1 MYNGNPVAIK
11 YRRKQKRWSLFFL
24 ALPCMLAVIALY
36 YVPLCGWYLSLIE
49 YRVGANIFTCKFVG
63 LDNFRRLLQTRAFI
77 RALKNTLIFSSAKFV
92 MLIFPGLFAI
102 LFNEI
107 ESLRYRRIVQT
118 ISTLPYFISW
128 VIIYGFV
135 YALFSTEGPV
145 NQLLAIFGT
154 SQSILTDKNKVYL
167 FQSLLYLWKMLGW
180 NSIIYVAAIAGIDQ
194 QLYEAASIDGAGY
207 VRRAIHI
214 TVPGIMPTFTV
225 LVLLGVAD
233 FINNG
238 MDQYYVFQ
246 NAMVYNNIESLEL
259 YTYKQGI
266 KLMDYSYATTV
277 SILKSCVSLVML
289 FSANFIA
296 KRVRGQSII

>member
-1 MYNGNPVAIK
+1 MQMKMQP
-11 YRRKQKRWSLFFL
+11 RKQGLKKKRWDLFFIALPFIIAVL
-24 ALPCMLAVIALY
+24 ALN
-36 YVPLCGWYLSLIE
+36 YVPIAGWYLSVIE
-49 YRVGANIFTCKFVG
+49 YRVGANIFNCKFVG
-63 LDNFRRLLQTRAFI
+63 LDNFVRLLTTKAFI

-107 ESLRYRRIVQT
+107 QHLKFRKFVQT
-118 ISTLPYFISW
+118 VSTLPYFIGW
-128 VIIYGFV
+128 IIIYGLV

-145 NQLLAIFGT
+145 NQLLSVFGM
-154 SQSILTDKNKVYL
+154 SQNLLTDKDSVYT

-180 NSIIYVAAIAGIDQ
+180 NSIIYVAAITGIDP

-207 VRRAIHI
+207 FRRALHI
-214 TVPGIMPTFTV
+214 TIPGILPTFTV

-246 NAMVYNNIESLEL
+246 NAIVYNKIESIEL
-259 YTYKQGI
+259 YTYKQGL
-266 KLMDYSYATTV
+266 KLMDYSYATAV
-277 SILKSCVSLVML
+277 SILKSCVSLIML
-289 FSANFIA
+289 FSANVFA
-296 KRVRGQSII
+296 KKVRGQSIV

>member
-1 MYNGNPVAIK
+1 MNHTNPVVLK
-11 YRRKQKRWSLFFL
+11 YQGKQKRWSLFFL

-36 YVPLCGWYLSLIE
+36 YAPLCGWYLSLIE
-49 YRVGANIFTCKFVG
+49 YKVGANILQCKFVG
-63 LDNFRRLLQTRAFI
+63 LDIFRKLLQTKAFI

-92 MLIFPGLFAI
+92 MLLLPGLFAI

-107 ESLRYRRIVQT
+107 DSLRYRKVVQT

-145 NQLLAIFGT
+145 NQLLSIFGT
-154 SQSILTDKNKVYL
+154 SQNLLIDKNRVYL

-214 TVPGIMPTFTV
+214 TIPGILPTFTV

-246 NAMVYNNIESLEL
+246 NAVVYNNIESLEL

-266 KLMDYSYATTV
+266 KLMDYSYATAV
-277 SILKSCVSLVML
+277 SILKSCVSLIML
-289 FSANFIA
+289 FSANFVA
-296 KRVRGQSII
+296 KKVRGQSII